1 MGQDVGDR
9 VKERNRP
16 SKQKSNG
23 GMKWAEALHHG
34 DGHRGSDEDWLRL
47 VVPDASCLRRCRRR
61 VLTSCIEPT
70 RPPPASVHLA
80 RRESWLRASSADE
93 KSGSSAAIAATAGSG
108 SVRLRSRSVREL
120 LRRCQVSN

>member
-61 VLTSCIEPT
+61 VLRSCIEPT
-70 RPPPASVHLA
+70 RPRQPVCIL
-80 RRESWLRASSADE
+80 L
-93 KSGSSAAIAATAGSG
+93 AGSLG
-108 SVRLRSRSVREL
+108 CEHRLRTRRAAVRRL
-120 LRRCQVSN
+120 LLQRRVADQSA